1 MINKVLILLLLLFTF
16 GKSKVISV
24 GDKIVVYW
32 ILERKQEEALSV
44 ANITS
49 GNSFQDQQTNGTTR
63 SHPSSSSSRFNH
75 QKREN
80 QSWKTPR
87 MIATLSGLSVLFF
100 SYVSL
105 YLYKCLLLY
114 F

>member
-1 MINKVLILLLLLFTF
+1 MIKKVLFVLLLLVTF
-16 GKSKVISV
+16 SESKVISV

-32 ILERKQEEALSV
+32 ILERNQEEALSV

-49 GNSFQDQQTNGTTR
+49 ENSFQDQQTNETTR
-63 SHPSSSSSRFNH
+63 SHPYSSSFNH

-100 SYVSL
+100 GYASL